1 MPIRFRLSLAALLLA
16 GTSVQAATPAASG
29 IGAQVDMLLATLP
42 PALTAPDQVNARCA
56 ALLDLGQRARTALE
70 ARTGKATMARDFAD
84 YDTLGLVLG
93 DGSGE
98 MQLVSETST
107 SKPVREAAEACVQK
121 LSDAITAVG
130 LSRPIYDRLSAIPH
144 KGLDAKS
151 AFTLDKMLTNYK
163 LAGVDKDDATRAKVA
178 QLQKEIT
185 ETGLLFSKN
194 IREDKGDIPLKP
206 AELAGLP
213 QDYLD
218 AHKPGTDGLVHLT
231 FDYPDIFPILDFA
244 SIRETRRKVTTA
256 FANRGYPAN
265 EAVLKTL
272 LEKRYDL
279 ARTLGYPDYATLVT
293 ADKMIGNPERAAK
306 FIEDVNVA
314 AKPGADADYAELL
327 AFAKTVD
334 PAITRLERYDNSYMS
349 NLLRK
354 QKYAVDAAEV
364 REYFTY
370 DKARK
375 GIFQLVHDLFGA
387 DIRPWDTP
395 VWDKSVTAWE
405 LYDHGKLVGRFYL
418 DMHPREGKYN
428 HAAQFPIRTGIE
440 GRQIPV
446 GALVT
451 NFPATGPMDH
461 DDVTTFLHEFG
472 HLIHDLYS
480 GHTQYGTQS
489 MGNLQWDFIEAPSQL
504 LEEWTWDYDTLKGF
518 ASNAKGE
525 PIPEVLVRKMNAG
538 RHFGEPG
545 MWKGQ
550 LAYSAVSLNFYNR
563 APDFPL
569 GPMYDEQIARYSM
582 FQPIPGTHPYASF
595 GHLDGYS
602 AIYYTYVWSKA
613 IALDLFTKFKA
624 AGIRNPQVAMQYRK
638 LVLDPGGSE
647 DANRLIESFLGRPL
661 SLEAFKQELQT
672 K

>member
-1 MPIRFRLSLAALLLA
+1 MPFSFRGPIAATLLA
-16 GTSVQAATPAASG
+16 GTSFSAQAATTPIDTETNSF
-29 IGAQVDMLLATLP
+29 LSTLP
-42 PALTAPDQVNARCA
+42 ITGMTAETIAKRCDETLALAAKAKA
-56 ALLDLGQRARTALE
+56 ALESRK
-70 ARTGKATMARDFAD
+70 GKASIDTDFAA
-84 YDTLGLVLG
+84 YDTLSLILG
-93 DGSGE
+93 DGSSE
-98 MQLVSETST
+98 MYLISETS
-107 SKPVREAAEACVQK
+107 PVKEVRAAAEACLPK
-121 LSDAITAVG
+121 LSDAATGVN
-130 LSRPIYDRLSAIPH
+130 LSRPIYDRLAAIPTA
-144 KGLDAKS
+144 KLDAKTG
-151 AFTLDKMLTNYK
+151 FTLKKMLTNYK
-163 LAGVDKDDATRAKVA
+163 LAGVDKDDATRAKVT

-185 ETGLLFSKN
+185 ETGLLFAKN
-194 IREDKGDIPLKP
+194 IRDDKGDIPLKP

-213 QDYLD
+213 QDFLD
-218 AHKPGTDGLVHLT
+218 SHKPGADGLIHLT
-231 FDYPDIFPILDFA
+231 FDYPDIFPVLDFA
-244 SIRETRRKVTTA
+244 SVRETRRKVTTA

-272 LEKRYDL
+272 LQKRYEL
-279 ARTLGYPDYATLVT
+279 AQTLGYPDYATLAT
-293 ADKMIGNPERAAK
+293 ADKMIGNPQRAEQ

-314 AKPGADADYAELL
+314 AKPGAAADYAELL

-334 PAITRLERYDNSYMS
+334 PTVTKLERYDNSYMS

-354 QKYAVDAAEV
+354 KKYAVDAAEV
-364 REYFTY
+364 REYFTF
-370 DKARK
+370 DKARS
-375 GIFQLVHDLFGA
+375 GIFKLVGDLFGA
-387 DIRPWDTP
+387 DIRPWNTP

-405 LYDHGKLVGRFYL
+405 LYDGDKLIGRFYL
-418 DMHPREGKYN
+418 DMHPRAGKYS

-446 GALVT
+446 GALIC

-472 HLIHDLYS
+472 HLIHAMYS
-480 GHTQYGTQS
+480 GHTKYGVQS

-525 PIPEVLVRKMNAG
+525 PIPEDLVKKMNAG
-538 RHFGEPG
+538 RRFGEPT

-550 LAYSAVSLNFYNR
+550 LAYSAVSMNFYNR
-563 APDFPL
+563 KPDFDL
-569 GPMYDEQIARYSM
+569 SSMYDQQIARYSM
-582 FQPIPGTHPYASF
+582 FSPMAGTHAYASF

-624 AGIRNPQVAMQYRK
+624 AGIRDKGTAMQYRK
-638 LVLDPGGSE
+638 QVLEPGGSE
-647 DANRLIESFLGRPL
+647 DANVLIQDFLGRPL
-661 SLEAFKQELQT
+661 SLEAFKDELAG